1 MWARTLTLTVLLFLF
16 TAAAQAGGPYGSV
29 HAGQWSGGAY
39 TDDITGA
46 FTHCSAAA
54 TYESG
59 VSLSV
64 GMEASKQWT
73 LGIKNPAS
81 GLIPGEIIPVGL
93 TFDGKEKLNVL
104 GNALSS
110 GYVTI
115 PMPQNSPLYLQF
127 RKASFMTAFAKVRF
141 FIFSISSTSQLMNN
155 LSNCVERMNMSGISA
170 AGDFSV
176 P

>member
-1 MWARTLTLTVLLFLF
+1 MCSNLTPIVLLFLL

-46 FTHCSAAA
+46 FTHCSAAV

-64 GMEASKQWT
+64 GMAANKQRT
-73 LGIKNPAS
+73 LGINNPDS
-81 GLIPGEIIPVGL
+81 VLIPGEIIPVSL
-93 TFDGKEKLNVL
+93 TFDGKEKLNVF

-115 PMPQNSPLYLQF
+115 PMPQDSPLFLQF
-127 RKASFMTAFAKVRF
+127 RKASFMTAFVKVRF
-141 FIFSISSTSQLMNN
+141 FIFAISSTSQLMDI
-155 LSNCVERMNMSGISA
+155 LSNCVERMNMGGISA